1 MATEELAAPE
11 IFVSTDIETDGPI
24 PGPHS
29 MLSLAS
35 VAYDDAGHELQCFSR
50 NLELLPGAEPHPATV
65 KWWLERPDA
74 WKAARE
80 NPATPEEVMPEY
92 AQWLSLLP
100 GTPIFLGY
108 PASWDFMFVYWYLM
122 KFTDGSPL
130 GHSALDI
137 RSFTMGALDRP
148 FHLTTMKH
156 LKKRRAGEALLT
168 HVALDDARVQG
179 ELFFDVRRVRR
190 RELAL
195 GQARLREK

>member
-1 MATEELAAPE
+1 MATEELVE
-11 IFVSTDIETDGPI
+11 TFVSTDIETDGPI

-29 MLSLAS
+29 MLSLGS
-35 VAYDDAGHELQCFSR
+35 IAYDDGGHEIATFTR
-50 NLELLPGAEPHPATV
+50 NLEQLPGAEPHPATV

-74 WKAARE
+74 WKACRTDPVEPKAAMVDYVE
-80 NPATPEEVMPEY
+80 
-92 AQWLSLLP
+92 WLKLLP

-122 KFTDGSPL
+122 QFAEQSPL

-137 RSFTMGALDRP
+137 RSFIMGAFDRP
-148 FHLTTMKH
+148 FHLTTMNKV
-156 LKKRRAGEALLT
+156 KKRRPGEALLT

-179 ELFFDVRRVRR
+179 KLFFDVRRVRR
-190 RELAL
+190 HELEL